1 MTPAFRSLRH
11 RNYRLF
17 AAGQLVSV
25 TGTWMQRVAQ
35 DWLVLELTDDSGVAL
50 GIATGLQFLPMLLFG
65 LYGGVLAD
73 RYDKRTLIM
82 GTQAAMGVLALAL
95 GALVVSGEVE
105 LWHVYTLALLLGLA
119 AAVEVPARQ
128 SFVVEMVGPADL
140 PNAVSLNSAT
150 FNSGRVLGPAV
161 AGVLISQLG
170 TGPVFLLNAASYLAV
185 LLALSAMRVGDLAR
199 SELVPRRRG
208 QLREGLAYVR
218 ADPEL
223 LLPLVLVA
231 VVGTFGLNFQ
241 VTMALI
247 AKQTFERG
255 AGAYG
260 LLGTA
265 LAAGSLIGALLAA
278 SRSSR
283 PRSRTLIGAALAFGV
298 LEITVGLMPTY
309 EAFLVMLIPTGI
321 AILTFTTTA
330 NATVQLGARPDM
342 RGRAMSLYVLVFLGG
357 TPLGAPV
364 IGWIA
369 SEFGPRWVLILGGVI
384 SIVAAAAVA
393 GAMAR
398 VRGTLPLR
406 GRQLSRTARQ

>member
-185 LLALSAMRVGDLAR
+185 LLALSAMRVVDLAR

-369 SEFGPRWVLILGGVI
+369 SEFGPRWGLILGGVI

>member
-35 DWLVLELTDDSGVAL
+35 DWLVLELTDDSGLAL

-73 RYDKRTLIM
+73 RYDKRTLIL

-369 SEFGPRWVLILGGVI
+369 SEFGPRWGLILGGVI

>member
-35 DWLVLELTDDSGVAL
+35 DWLVLELTNDSGVAL

-185 LLALSAMRVGDLAR
+185 LLALSAMRVADLAR

-369 SEFGPRWVLILGGVI
+369 SEFGPRWGLILGGVI